1 MGEILLNFSADT
13 AQWMYSP
20 GNPGDK
26 PPRVVPVIP
35 SPWHLRNRSS
45 VPDHRWQ
52 HRGFLHHPKMHR
64 WAQQFAGKK
73 LIPAGEWFVFWRIY
87 VNLCCLNKAVA
98 ASWLLEFLSTYQLR
112 ERERGEKKTSGE
124 TGRWWLCPRV
134 VFAVIPG
141 SLILRTICKE
151 VDAQA
156 TTLTSPPVSAEP
168 KVSGIC
174 VGTHAELPLYH
185 HPSYLSPLAYSL
197 GSIRGYR
204 TRKGQPSAMAI
215 DGARMLFWMTI
226 TCRNLLHLDCPG
238 KKIKGRIWWWL
249 VLFLISA
256 DVQCWILG
264 IERCE
269 VNGTRCFTVFAL

>member
-1 MGEILLNFSADT
+1 MVTG
-13 AQWMYSP
+13 
-20 GNPGDK
+20 
-26 PPRVVPVIP
+26 V
-35 SPWHLRNRSS
+35 S
-45 VPDHRWQ
+45 VY
-52 HRGFLHHPKMHR
+52 L
-64 WAQQFAGKK
+64 
-73 LIPAGEWFVFWRIY
+73 PAE
-87 VNLCCLNKAVA
+87 
-98 ASWLLEFLSTYQLR
+98 R
-112 ERERGEKKTSGE
+112 EREGEKKTSGE

-174 VGTHAELPLYH
+174 VGPHAELPLYH

-226 TCRNLLHLDCPG
+226 TRRNLLHLDCPG
-238 KKIKGRIWWWL
+238 EKNKREDMVAAGS
-249 VLFLISA
+249 FLNK
-256 DVQCWILG
+256 C
-264 IERCE
+264 RCSM
-269 VNGTRCFTVFAL
+269 LDSWY

>member
-1 MGEILLNFSADT
+1 
-13 AQWMYSP
+13 
-20 GNPGDK
+20 
-26 PPRVVPVIP
+26 
-35 SPWHLRNRSS
+35 
-45 VPDHRWQ
+45 
-52 HRGFLHHPKMHR
+52 
-64 WAQQFAGKK
+64 
-73 LIPAGEWFVFWRIY
+73 
-87 VNLCCLNKAVA
+87 VA
-98 ASWLLEFLSTYQLR
+98 
-112 ERERGEKKTSGE
+112 
-124 TGRWWLCPRV
+124 PRV

-156 TTLTSPPVSAEP
+156 TTLTSPPVSAET

-174 VGTHAELPLYH
+174 VGPHAELPLYH

-249 VLFLISA
+249 FLFLISA
-256 DVQCWILG
+256 DVQCWMLG
-264 IERCE
+264 IDASCTRE
-269 VNGTRCFTVFAL
+269 VRSKWHEVFHRIRAVVSSVLVAVASYV